1 MNMLNIQL
9 AHAVVTDRQRDLDR
23 VAGNSRPRR
32 SPTRWR
38 ERQRR
43 SLPLPP

>member
-1 MNMLNIQL
+1 MYTLHTMLAETL
-9 AHAVVTDRQRDLDR
+9 VKDRQRDLHR
-23 VAGNSRPRR
+23 VAGNSRPHR

-43 SLPLPP
+43 

>member
-9 AHAVVTDRQRDLDR
+9 ANAVVKDRQRDLHR
-23 VAGNSRPRR
+23 VAGHSRPHR
-32 SPTRWR
+32 SVGRWR

-43 SLPLPP
+43 